1 MCECDREGEFKGFS
15 CSTDVYNHLTNTAK
29 PPSTELRAPH
39 SDAKIC
45 RFVNFNLED
54 ATGNSRGI
62 GATAHPSFPA
72 NFNAEPKSR
81 LSPEVISW

>member
-1 MCECDREGEFKGFS
+1 MCECGRGVEFKGFS

-45 RFVNFNLED
+45 RFVNFNLKD
-54 ATGNSRGI
+54 ATGNSGGN
-62 GATAHPSFPA
+62 GATAHPS
-72 NFNAEPKSR
+72 
-81 LSPEVISW
+81 LSSKF